1 MIDGLYIYED
11 FYENVDEVREYALG
25 LDYKISG
32 NYPGVRSTAEDLK
45 QSNYLKSFIEENIL
59 HQSITGWDNTSYN
72 TAYQFTTK
80 ESETWIH
87 HDDTT
92 WAGVIYLT
100 PDAPIE
106 SGTSLYRHKDTGI
119 SLWDGIN
126 DSPSDLNPS
135 QDCNDVTKWDEIAF
149 AGNLYNRLVVYRG
162 SYYHR
167 SKLAGF
173 GIDKQTGRLFQTFF
187 FNTDIR

>member
-32 NYPGVRSTAEDLK
+32 NYPGVRTTAEDSK
-45 QSNYLKSFIEENIL
+45 QSDYLKSFIEENIL
-59 HQSITGWDNTSYN
+59 HKSITGWDNTSYN

-80 ESETWIH
+80 ESKTWIH
-87 HDDTT
+87 HDATT
-92 WAGVIYLT
+92 WAGILYLT

-119 SLWDGIN
+119 SLWDGID
-126 DSPSDLNPS
+126 DSPFDLNPS
-135 QDCNDVTKWDEIAF
+135 QDCNDMTKWDEIAF
-149 AGNLYNRLVVYRG
+149 VGNLINRAYSG
-162 SYYHR
+162 C
-167 SKLAGF
+167 
-173 GIDKQTGRLFQTFF
+173 DKHPTRISTL
-187 FNTDIR
+187 